1 MALICK
7 VKNISDYIHRYKTLV
22 ENFGYLTLLQICNL
36 LIPLVTYPYLIN
48 TLGKDLYGIIIYSQA
63 IISYLSIFVNWGF
76 NISATKSISINRDNP
91 EMINEIASVVYS
103 VKSFLLIIVFGVLFL
118 MFLFPEIQKYKLLY
132 LLSMWQCV
140 YECLFPVWFFQ
151 GIEKMKYIAIFSFV
165 GRLVFVL
172 LIFLCV
178 TTPEDYLLVPLIN
191 GIGAIVTSF
200 IAIYILLYQ
209 FKVRLKWQSFT
220 IVFCHTKDSTKLLLT
235 SITGI
240 VKDKTNTIVIG
251 SVLGMG
257 EVAYYDFVEKIVNV
271 LSTVF
276 YTISNVVFPYYNK
289 NANKIFARKLLIYTT
304 LIGILL
310 YIFVGCFL
318 EQFILLFFNNEML
331 VAIPIYWILGTLFI
345 YRHLSYFLGTVILIS
360 HNHVKD
366 VIVNMFY
373 SMFVYLFIIIFF
385 WTIGYLDIYT
395 LSISLVVSV
404 LFEAWQRWYYC
415 RKYEII

>member
-1 MALICK
+1 
-7 VKNISDYIHRYKTLV
+7 
-22 ENFGYLTLLQICNL
+22 
-36 LIPLVTYPYLIN
+36 
-48 TLGKDLYGIIIYSQA
+48 
-63 IISYLSIFVNWGF
+63 
-76 NISATKSISINRDNP
+76 
-91 EMINEIASVVYS
+91 
-103 VKSFLLIIVFGVLFL
+103 
-118 MFLFPEIQKYKLLY
+118 
-132 LLSMWQCV
+132 
-140 YECLFPVWFFQ
+140 
-151 GIEKMKYIAIFSFV
+151 MKYIAIFSFV

-178 TTPEDYLLVPLIN
+178 ATPEDYLLVPLIN

-200 IAIYILLYQ
+200 IAIYILLYR
-209 FKVRLKWQSFT
+209 FNIKLTWQSFAT
-220 IVFCHTKDSTKLLLT
+220 VYSYTKDSTKLLLT

-240 VKDKTNTIVIG
+240 IKDKTNTIVIG

-289 NANKIFARKLLIYTT
+289 NANRLFARKLLICTT
-304 LIGILL
+304 LSGILL
-310 YIFVGCFL
+310 YILVGCFL
-318 EQFILLFFNNEML
+318 KQFILLFFNDEML
-331 VAIPIYWILGTLFI
+331 VAIPVYWILGTLFI

-366 VIVNMFY
+366 VIMNMFY
-373 SMFVYLFIIIFF
+373 SMFVYLFIVIFF
-385 WTIGYLDIYT
+385 WIIGYQDIYI

-415 RKYEII
+415 RKYKII

>member
-1 MALICK
+1 
-7 VKNISDYIHRYKTLV
+7 
-22 ENFGYLTLLQICNL
+22 
-36 LIPLVTYPYLIN
+36 
-48 TLGKDLYGIIIYSQA
+48 
-63 IISYLSIFVNWGF
+63 
-76 NISATKSISINRDNP
+76 
-91 EMINEIASVVYS
+91 
-103 VKSFLLIIVFGVLFL
+103 
-118 MFLFPEIQKYKLLY
+118 
-132 LLSMWQCV
+132 MWQCV

-178 TTPEDYLLVPLIN
+178 ATPEDYLLVPLIN

-200 IAIYILLYQ
+200 IAIYILLYR
-209 FKVRLKWQSFT
+209 FNIKLTWQSFAT
-220 IVFCHTKDSTKLLLT
+220 VYSYTKDSTKLLLT

-240 VKDKTNTIVIG
+240 IKDKTNTIVIG

-289 NANKIFARKLLIYTT
+289 NANRLFARKLLICTT
-304 LIGILL
+304 LSGILL
-310 YIFVGCFL
+310 YILVGCFL
-318 EQFILLFFNNEML
+318 KQFILLFFNDEML
-331 VAIPIYWILGTLFI
+331 VAIPVYWILGTLFI

-366 VIVNMFY
+366 VIMNMFY
-373 SMFVYLFIIIFF
+373 SMFVYLFIVIFF
-385 WTIGYLDIYT
+385 WIIGYQDIYI

-415 RKYEII
+415 RKYKII

>member
-1 MALICK
+1 MALIYK
-7 VKNISDYIHRYKTLV
+7 VKKISDYIHKYKTLV

-36 LIPLVTYPYLIN
+36 LIPLITYPYLIN

-172 LIFLCV
+172 LIFLCI

-200 IAIYILLYQ
+200 IAMYILLYQ

-220 IVFCHTKDSTKLLLT
+220 VVFYHTKDSTKLLLT